1 MQTSAWIQPRASTQE
16 YLISII
22 RAASRDSIFTDRS
35 PPPYA
40 AHSCH
45 IPTCTA
51 GKPSLP
57 PALQNRCSL
66 GIPKIKIDFVFFLKK
81 FLKVHERVRSVREIH
96 AKEIE
101 GKAREV
107 RSALGSL
114 LALRVYPP
122 EGIGMCAAHRE
133 PRSVSAAPNAQLST
147 AARRK

>member
-1 MQTSAWIQPRASTQE
+1 MDTAESEHSRVFNFHNSSSLQGFNFHRRVATSICSSQLPHAHLHCWEA
-16 YLISII
+16 LITSGI
-22 RAASRDSIFTDRS
+22 
-35 PPPYA
+35 
-40 AHSCH
+40 
-45 IPTCTA
+45 
-51 GKPSLP
+51 
-57 PALQNRCSL
+57 QNRCSL
-66 GIPKIKIDFVFFLKK
+66 GIPKIKIDLVFFLKK
-81 FLKVHERVRSVREIH
+81 FLKVHERVRSVREIN

-133 PRSVSAAPNAQLST
+133 PRPVSAAPNAQLST